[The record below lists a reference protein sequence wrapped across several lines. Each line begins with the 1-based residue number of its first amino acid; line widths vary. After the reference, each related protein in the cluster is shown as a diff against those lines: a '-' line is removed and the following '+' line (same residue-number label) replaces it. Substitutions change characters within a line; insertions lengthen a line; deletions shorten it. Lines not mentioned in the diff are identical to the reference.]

1 MLNAYTNRAGHLT
14 RLAPGARLAELVWI
28 DLCAPLPEEVAAVE
42 ALGVALPTLEEMA
55 EIELSSRLY
64 REDGRDYMTV
74 VLPGLTEDELAVL
87 APVTF
92 IVCAK
97 RLITV
102 RYHTPRPFET
112 FADRI
117 GQEAFETTT
126 IAGTFLALAD
136 EIIARFADILE
147 TIGQS
152 LDALSAKVFSEG
164 AERETALLRGAL
176 QTIGRQGERLG
187 RVRLG
192 LLTMERALSFFGQTL
207 KSKPGGAGH
216 IETIRALQSDIAAL
230 GVHADFVSSRI
241 SLIDDATLGNINLA
255 QNATVRIFSV
265 VAVLFMPPTLVAS
278 IYGMNFRVM
287 PELGQA
293 WGYPAALALMGMS
306 AALTYL
312 FFKWKR
318 WL

>member
-1 MLNAYTNRAGHLT
+1 MLYTFTNRAG
-14 RLAPGARLAELVWI
+14 RLARLASGARLVDAVWI
-28 DLCAPLPEEVAAVE
+28 DLCSPLPEETAAVE
-42 ALGVALPTLEEMA
+42 ALGVALPTIEEME

-64 REDGRDYMTV
+64 REGGKDYMTV
-74 VLPGLTEDELAVL
+74 VLPGLTDEETAVL

-92 IVCAK
+92 VVCAK
-97 RLITV
+97 RLVTV

-112 FADRI
+112 FPDRI
-117 GQEAFETTT
+117 GREAFETTT
-126 IAGTFLALAD
+126 VVGTFLALAD

-147 TIGQS
+147 TIGQT

-164 AERETALLRGAL
+164 SEHETALLRGAL

-207 KSKPGGAGH
+207 KAKPDSADH
-216 IETIRALQSDIAAL
+216 IETIRALQGDIAAL
-230 GVHADFVSSRI
+230 GVHADFVASRI
-241 SLIDDATLGNINLA
+241 SLIDDATLGHITLA

-293 WGYPAALALMGMS
+293 WGYPAAIVLMGMS

-312 FFKWKR
+312 FFKWKK

>member
-1 MLNAYTNRAGHLT
+1 MLTSYKNSAG
-14 RLAPGARLAELVWI
+14 RLARLVPEVSLAEAAWI
-28 DLCAPLPEEVAAVE
+28 DLYCPTAEEIAEVQAF
-42 ALGVALPTLEEMA
+42 GIALPTVEEME
-55 EIELSSRLY
+55 EIEVSSRLY
-64 REDGRDYMTV
+64 REDGMDYMTV
-74 VLPGLTEDELAVL
+74 VLPGQDPDGAAVL

-92 IVCAK
+92 IVCAE
-97 RLITV
+97 RFVTM

-112 FADRI
+112 FPRRA

-126 IAGTFLALAD
+126 LAGTFLALVD

-147 TIGQS
+147 TIGQT
-152 LDALSAKVFSEG
+152 LDALSARVFSEG
-164 AERETALLRGAL
+164 SEHETALLRGAL

-187 RVRLG
+187 RVRIG

-207 KSKPGGAGH
+207 TAKPGGGEH
-216 IETIRALQSDIAAL
+216 GETIRALQGDIAAL

-241 SLIDDATLGNINLA
+241 SLIDDATLGHINLA

-278 IYGMNFRVM
+278 IYGMNFRVI
-287 PELGQA
+287 PEFDLR
-293 WGYPAALALMGMS
+293 WGYPWALGLMVAS

-312 FFKWKR
+312 FFKWKK